1 MLYDV
6 LNLKKKSDA
15 IFSLKWIFIEKFH
28 ATRENRH
35 ATRENRHATRENRHA
50 QIRRTTN
57 EFRLIDHF
65 SDR

>member
-15 IFSLKWIFIEKFH
+15 IFGLKWIFIEKF
-28 ATRENRH
+28 H

>member
-35 ATRENRHATRENRHA
+35 ATRENRHA